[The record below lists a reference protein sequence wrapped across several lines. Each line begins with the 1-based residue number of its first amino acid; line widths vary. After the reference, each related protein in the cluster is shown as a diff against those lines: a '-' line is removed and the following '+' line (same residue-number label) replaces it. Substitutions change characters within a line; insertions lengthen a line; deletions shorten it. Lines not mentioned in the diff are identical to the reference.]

1 MFASLDL
8 SLVHKLVVVLLSI
21 SLILTSLFATL
32 IVILLLVSTTAAST
46 FSTLIVALTAGIAG
60 LLVVAVALL
69 AFVRVVLSGFLSDL
83 HDCDLTFVVEIA
95 CCSASHRIGRGLR
108 SQLMAILFFIL
119 GIL

>member
-8 SLVHKLVVVLLSI
+8 SLVHKLIVVFLSV
-21 SLILTSLFATL
+21 SLILTSLFASL
-32 IVILLLVSTTAAST
+32 IVILLLVSTSTAST
-46 FSTLIVALTAGIAG
+46 LSTLIVALTGIAR

-69 AFVRVVLSGFLSDL
+69 AFVSVVLSGFLSDL
-83 HDCDLTFVVEIA
+83 HNCDLTFVVEIA

>member
-8 SLVHKLVVVLLSI
+8 SLVHKLIVVFLSV

-83 HDCDLTFVVEIA
+83 YDCDLAFVVEIA
-95 CCSASHRIGRGLR
+95 RSGAHRIDRGLR
-108 SQLMAILFFIL
+108 SQLIAILFFIL
-119 GIL
+119 GFL

>member
-8 SLVHKLVVVLLSI
+8 SLVHKLIVVFLSV
-21 SLILTSLFATL
+21 SLILTSLFASL
-32 IVILLLVSTTAAST
+32 IVILLLVSTSTAST
-46 FSTLIVALTAGIAG
+46 LSTLIVALTGIAR

>member
-1 MFASLDL
+1 MLASLDF
-8 SLVHKLVVVLLSI
+8 SLVHKLVVVFLSV
-21 SLILTSLFATL
+21 SLILTSLFASL
-32 IVILLLVSTTAAST
+32 IVILLLVSTASALSTLVVAST
-46 FSTLIVALTAGIAG
+46 GIAR

-83 HDCDLTFVVEIA
+83 HDCDLTFVIKIA
-95 CCSASHRIGRGLR
+95 CGGASHRIGGGLR

>member
-8 SLVHKLVVVLLSI
+8 ALVHKLVVVFLSV
-21 SLILTSLFATL
+21 SLILTSLFASL
-32 IVILLLVSTTAAST
+32 IVILLLVSTSTASALSTLVVAST
-46 FSTLIVALTAGIAG
+46 GIAR

-83 HDCDLTFVVEIA
+83 HDCDLTFVIEIA
-95 CCSASHRIGRGLR
+95 CGSTSHRIDRGLR
-108 SQLMAILFFIL
+108 SQLMAILFFIIL

>member
-8 SLVHKLVVVLLSI
+8 SLVHKLIVVFLSV
-21 SLILTSLFATL
+21 SLILTSLFASL
-32 IVILLLVSTTAAST
+32 IVILLLVSTSTAST
-46 FSTLIVALTAGIAG
+46 LSTLIVALTGIAR

-83 HDCDLTFVVEIA
+83 HDCDLTFVIEIA

>member
-1 MFASLDL
+1 MLASLDL
-8 SLVHKLVVVLLSI
+8 SLVHKLVVVFLSV
-21 SLILTSLFATL
+21 SLILTSLFASL
-32 IVILLLVSTTAAST
+32 IVILLLVSTASALSTLVVAST
-46 FSTLIVALTAGIAG
+46 GIAR

-83 HDCDLTFVVEIA
+83 HDCDLTFVIEIA
-95 CCSASHRIGRGLR
+95 CGGTSHRIDGGLR

>member
-8 SLVHKLVVVLLSI
+8 SLVHKLIVVFLSV
-21 SLILTSLFATL
+21 SLILTSLFASL
-32 IVILLLVSTTAAST
+32 IVILLLVSTSTAST
-46 FSTLIVALTAGIAG
+46 LSTLIVALTGIAR
-60 LLVVAVALL
+60 LLIVAVALL

-83 HDCDLTFVVEIA
+83 HDCDLTFVIEIA